1 METISEQN
9 LPAIINLYCHL
20 DRIRAK
26 KFINPE
32 KLESDINSSGV
43 VSFVQ
48 GRFPEWKFLLSGLK
62 EGFSSKIPTM
72 EFVAHLRKLEPYPL
86 VLWLIITSIAML
98 TANADLWRIQAGI
111 AVLVFIFLV
120 GARLANF
127 YLVDKPSSQIITKIM
142 DSVPGMDQKL
152 FDVIKDLIYL
162 VDDHLLTNE
171 LSAYPYRHYLEFME
185 YPGIYYHGRR
195 TLLGPSRIQ
204 STPFPLYCAL
214 SKAKENV
221 RIIMARMDEKLIL
234 ILGQIPQEVLIQLLT
249 MNSIAR
255 HTSFN
260 IAVTNLYK
268 AHSNLQITLM
278 APDHDINGVT
288 VFVGDDVWTFD
299 STAKWNETRYILI
312 KEPELSK
319 ENVKS
324 FKSLWN
330 KGRLTKVRS

>member
-1 METISEQN
+1 METISEKKPTDI
-9 LPAIINLYCHL
+9 LNLYCHI
-20 DRIRAK
+20 DTIRAK

-32 KLESDINSSGV
+32 NLQSNVNSSGV
-43 VSFVQ
+43 VPFIQ
-48 GRFPEWKFLLSGLK
+48 ERFPEWNFMLSGLK
-62 EGFSSKIPTM
+62 DGFSGKIPTM
-72 EFVAHLRKLEPYPL
+72 EFVARLRKFEPYPL
-86 VLWLIITSIAML
+86 VLWLIVTSIAML

-127 YLVDKPSSQIITKIM
+127 YLVDKPSSKIITKIM

-185 YPGIYYHGRR
+185 YPGIYYHGKR

-234 ILGQIPQEVLIQLLT
+234 VLGQIPQEILIQLLT

-268 AHSNLQITLM
+268 AHSNLQITLL
-278 APDHDINGVT
+278 PPEHTINGVT
-288 VFVGDDVWTFD
+288 VFIEDEVWTFD
-299 STAKWNETRYILI
+299 STAKWNETRYILL
-312 KEPELSK
+312 KDSDQSK
-319 ENVKS
+319 ENAKT
-324 FKSLWN
+324 FINLWK